1 MLVAG
6 KASMANAEKMRRR
19 QEKEKMESHF
29 CEETRASSTRSCKMR
44 RSAGRAGG
52 LRLRT
57 KYQGVR
63 REAPPPSDG
72 PNNYFAEHGVLIGG
86 CVAGGLAAV
95 FALSRVL
102 ARFS

>member
-1 MLVAG
+1 M
-6 KASMANAEKMRRR
+6 
-19 QEKEKMESHF
+19 
-29 CEETRASSTRSCKMR
+29 CD
-44 RSAGRAGG
+44 GG
-52 LRLRT
+52 PCVRWPQVGAFFL
-57 KYQGVR
+57 GVR

>member
-1 MLVAG
+1 MLKKAHPRQGRPGQGSEGRPRQAAKAG
-6 KASMANAEKMRRR
+6 QDQGKEASKQLKPAEKRVE
-19 QEKEKMESHF
+19 QE
-29 CEETRASSTRSCKMR
+29 
-44 RSAGRAGG
+44 G

>member
-1 MLVAG
+1 MYQ
-6 KASMANAEKMRRR
+6 KAKLDAKLQDAEKRVA
-19 QEKEKMESHF
+19 QE
-29 CEETRASSTRSCKMR
+29 
-44 RSAGRAGG
+44 G

-72 PNNYFAEHGVLIGG
+72 PNNYFAEHGFLIGG